1 MASLASMPGHKPE
14 VHPPVPAG
22 ASEFGNGTVL
32 ELQVGEVRQLFNAM
46 DPAPFRERDL
56 DPNAVTYIVEW
67 GREAPAGE
75 PLGLI
80 VRLSREPATSGN
92 ADMLR
97 DAVHT
102 YFRQRAVATRR
113 QLRQLFRVGRISL
126 LIGIAFL
133 AFVIGVGEY
142 LTLRIDKESYG
153 YLVKESLIIAGWVA
167 LWRPLEI
174 FLYDWW
180 PIRAEAKLLDR
191 LSEMDVR
198 LIDEPL
204 PGHAAAA
211 LATP

>member
-1 MASLASMPGHKPE
+1 MA
-14 VHPPVPAG
+14 
-22 ASEFGNGTVL
+22 VL
-32 ELQVGEVRQLFNAM
+32 ELHVAEVRQLFNAM

-56 DPNAVTYIVEW
+56 DPNAVTYIMEW
-67 GREAPAGE
+67 GRETRAGE
-75 PLGLI
+75 PLDLI
-80 VRLSREPATSGN
+80 VQLSREPASPDN
-92 ADMLR
+92 AGMLR
-97 DAVHT
+97 DAVHA

-180 PIRAEAKLLDR
+180 PIRAEANLLDR
-191 LSEMDVR
+191 LSDMDVR
-198 LIDEPL
+198 LIDEQPQVRAT
-204 PGHAAAA
+204 AAQS
-211 LATP
+211 TP

>member
-1 MASLASMPGHKPE
+1 MPVSTSRPR
-14 VHPPVPAG
+14 A
-22 ASEFGNGTVL
+22 VL
-32 ELQVGEVRQLFNAM
+32 ELRVAEVRQLFNAM

-56 DPNAVTYIVEW
+56 DPNAVTYIMEW
-67 GREAPAGE
+67 GRETRAGE
-75 PLGLI
+75 PLDLN
-80 VRLSREPATSGN
+80 VQLSREPATPDN
-92 ADMLR
+92 AAMLR

-180 PIRAEAKLLDR
+180 PIRAEAKLQDR
-191 LSEMDVR
+191 LSEMNVR
-198 LIDEPL
+198 LIHEQSPAPDAVA
-204 PGHAAAA
+204 H
-211 LATP
+211 ATP